1 MSLSDKIINTI
12 FSIPPREDGKPMN
25 LINVHDVKQFIKDL
39 KRGIEKPARDNGIIF
54 PQGFEAMFKVIDEL
68 AGEELI

>member
-25 LINVHDVKQFIKDL
+25 LINVHDVKQFI
-39 KRGIEKPARDNGIIF
+39 N
-54 PQGFEAMFKVIDEL
+54 GFEE
-68 AGEELI
+68 